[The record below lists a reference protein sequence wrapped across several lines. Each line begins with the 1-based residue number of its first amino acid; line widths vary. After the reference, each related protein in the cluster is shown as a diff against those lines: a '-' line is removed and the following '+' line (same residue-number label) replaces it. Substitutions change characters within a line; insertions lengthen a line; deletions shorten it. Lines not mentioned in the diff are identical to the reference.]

1 MVGFL
6 GMWSLMI
13 AASMMPA
20 TVPAFQL
27 VSRAGGS
34 APAFAVG
41 YAGIWLAAGAAA
53 WLALSPFSDRL
64 DALGPGLVLA
74 AAALYEVS
82 PLKRACLVR
91 CRSPL
96 RMIVLRWRGGR
107 IGGAAMGLEHGVWCV
122 GCCALLM
129 ALMIALGLMSFLWL
143 AVLALVVLAQ
153 KAAPF
158 GSASSPVLAVVLASA
173 AVVAWVT

>member
-1 MVGFL
+1 MASFL
-6 GMWSLMI
+6 GMWSLMT
-13 AASMMPA
+13 AASMVPA

-34 APAFAVG
+34 APAFAAG
-41 YAGIWLAAGAAA
+41 YAAIWLAAGAAA
-53 WLALSPFSDRL
+53 WLALAPFAGPL
-64 DALGPGLVLA
+64 GALGPGVVLA
-74 AAALYEVS
+74 IAALYEVS
-82 PLKRACLVR
+82 PLKRACLAR

-96 RMIVLRWRGGR
+96 RTIVLRWRGGPL
-107 IGGAAMGLEHGVWCV
+107 GAAAMGVEHGVWCV
-122 GCCALLM
+122 GCCVLLM
-129 ALMIALGLMSFLWL
+129 ALMVALGLMSFLWL

-158 GSASSPVLAVVLASA
+158 GSASSSVLAGVLASA